1 MQSLLQCLVIAAQG
15 VIGFSGLFHL
25 VVGYAGQI
33 LKLIELFDHCI
44 HLIRLLHGADAHI
57 RLSDNCRIQR
67 RHRLIEI
74 VVLLPD
80 SVGTCRSGIGSLRRF
95 ISCIQR
101 CQLVRVR
108 GFGILSAQISGH
120 RGEQRIVFGQGQSV
134 ALPDVVAVQ
143 RIAQTNDHVLHVV
156 VWYGAASVI
165 CVASVR
171 IDILPERLQR
181 RSGV

>member
-143 RIAQTNDHVLHVV
+143 RITQTDDQVFLVCILRMSV
-156 VWYGAASVI
+156 TIILIGAI
-165 CVASVR
+165 L